1 MPSEYYDVA
10 AAAHHRLSVCS
21 VRLLSHSPSVHSRTS
36 TDPAENP
43 YYGAFASV
51 LQQLGRKVELQIF
64 PAGTDGRYLREVGV
78 PVLGFSPIRLQP
90 VLLHD
95 HDERLSVECYLEG
108 VKVYE
113 KLIPALANMLQ

>member
-1 MPSEYYDVA
+1 MLDSSRAPSV
-10 AAAHHRLSVCS
+10 SVSNPPPPGPRWFC
-21 VRLLSHSPSVHSRTS
+21 VVPSVHSRTS
-36 TDPAENP
+36 IDPSENP
-43 YYGAFASV
+43 YYGVFAGV
-51 LQQLGRKVELQIF
+51 LQQLDRKIDLQIF

-108 VKVYE
+108 VRVYE
-113 KLIPALANMLQ
+113 KLIPALANMQR